1 MVELKIDVP
10 GVEATAQK
18 LIVDLQ
24 RVSKQSRFVWSNE
37 ILDEAGRISQREI
50 MNAISET
57 TTTRSGT
64 LLNSVEV
71 WPAPDER
78 VIVITAPHAVF
89 VNNGTKP
96 SPGRYVPALGKRLV
110 KGRTHK
116 ATRPHRVS
124 LLAPKPSLKAAE
136 AQLEAMYKKKAPS
149 KPKTH
154 KTKGQLRTEAINRKA
169 KRTRRKVVKAKTN
182 NDRWWVNASKERRR
196 PDF

>member
-1 MVELKIDVP
+1 MPELKLDVS

-64 LLNSVEV
+64 LLNSVEI
-71 WPAPDER
+71 WSAPDER

-89 VNNGTKP
+89 VNDGTKP

-110 KGRTHK
+110 KGRTHRP
-116 ATRPHRVS
+116 TRPHRVS
-124 LLAPKPSLKAAE
+124 LLPPKPTSFMVTSE
-136 AQLEAMYKKKAPS
+136 PQQAPVS
-149 KPKTH
+149 KGKTKTH
-154 KTKGQLRTEAINRKA
+154 KTKGQLRTEAINRRA
-169 KRTRRKVVKAKTN
+169 RRTKRKIVKAKTKD
-182 NDRWWVNASKERRR
+182 DRWWVNASKERRR
-196 PDF
+196 PEL